1 MAVAEAVFEA
11 CQRQVEKG
19 RSLSNL
25 NLSVIAERA
34 ISEASSALKTGPGK

>member
-1 MAVAEAVFEA
+1 MAAAEAVLEA

-25 NLSVIAERA
+25 NLSVIVERA
-34 ISEASSALKTGPGK
+34 ISEASPASKAGPGK